1 MSDVVVP
8 TGEEET
14 ITAAARPSSSAG
26 VHAALGVLELLVAR
40 GSLTLAELA
49 RELGLAKSTL
59 HRVCSVLVQ
68 QAWVVRDEAG
78 RYELGVQAL
87 AIGSRTSQLPIVVAF
102 RSIAAELLTK
112 HDETVCLGAL
122 DGDDSVYVAIEET
135 SHPVPARHPRRQP
148 DSRLRLVER
157 ARDPRRP
164 PARAHRRRV
173 RRPAARDADGAA
185 PQRPRRAPRDPR
197 ACSRG
202 RLRRERRRHRDRALR
217 RLGAGPERCGNDARR
232 AHDVHSDL
240 ADVARRAT
248 RRSSPTSAPPASASR
263 SSSTGCRPSRSAPTS
278 ATAASSGPLRLS
290 PAWGGI
296 S

>member
-1 MSDVVVP
+1 MSDIVVP
-8 TGEEET
+8 PGEEET
-14 ITAAARPSSSAG
+14 IPAAARPSSSAG

-135 SHPVPARHPRRQP
+135 SHPVRLVTHVGSRTPAFASSSGRVILAARPSEHIAGEYGGRPLVTPTGRRLNGLAELHEILARVREQGYAENDEDTAIGLYAVSVPVRNGAGTTLAALTMCIPTSRMSPARHEQIVA
-148 DSRLRLVER
+148 DLRAAGERFSELV
-157 ARDPRRP
+157 DWL
-164 PARAHRRRV
+164 PAFTV
-173 RRPAARDADGAA
+173 GADV
-185 PQRPRRAPRDPR
+185 
-197 ACSRG
+197 
-202 RLRRERRRHRDRALR
+202 RDR
-217 RLGAGPERCGNDARR
+217 
-232 AHDVHSDL
+232 V
-240 ADVARRAT
+240 
-248 RRSSPTSAPPASASR
+248 
-263 SSSTGCRPSRSAPTS
+263 
-278 ATAASSGPLRLS
+278 
-290 PAWGGI
+290 
-296 S
+296 

>member
-8 TGEEET
+8 TGEEEP
-14 ITAAARPSSSAG
+14 IPAAARPSSSAG

-135 SHPVPARHPRRQP
+135 SHPVRLVTHVGSRTPAFASSSGRVILAARPPEHIAGEYGGRPLVTPTGRRLNGLAELHEILARVREDGYAENDEDTAIGLYAVSVPVRNGAGTTLAALTMCIPTSRMSPARHEKIVA
-148 DSRLRLVER
+148 DLRAAGERFSELV
-157 ARDPRRP
+157 DWL
-164 PARAHRRRV
+164 PAFTV
-173 RRPAARDADGAA
+173 GADV
-185 PQRPRRAPRDPR
+185 
-197 ACSRG
+197 
-202 RLRRERRRHRDRALR
+202 RDR
-217 RLGAGPERCGNDARR
+217 
-232 AHDVHSDL
+232 
-240 ADVARRAT
+240 
-248 RRSSPTSAPPASASR
+248 
-263 SSSTGCRPSRSAPTS
+263 
-278 ATAASSGPLRLS
+278 
-290 PAWGGI
+290 
-296 S
+296 